1 MSLKQSAN
9 QKQKFSKRILKVSW
23 THIPL
28 SQIKDII
35 RSKDPSSA
43 IIKTAVLWSLSTD
56 QSIQY
61 SKKYIDS

>member
-9 QKQKFSKRILKVSW
+9 QKQKFSKRILKVSG